1 MATPDKVP
9 AEESV
14 DRAGP
19 QLTADEARGVAHR
32 EGTLPGAPSTD
43 ALSGP
48 AGGRDPHPN
57 NLFRY
62 TDGDREVPQV
72 PQMDAATAP
81 GERGRGGSGAGR
93 TSSNAQNTN
102 EMMHPEAALGGAD
115 SVQKTTW
122 GVGTGTEP
130 DGRAYHAAAG
140 LKKGEGSIVAGT
152 SPGGGINPIA
162 WIVGLLA
169 LVIAVVYGFG
179 ILRG

>member
-19 QLTADEARGVAHR
+19 QLTADEARAVAHR

-43 ALSGP
+43 ALPAS

-62 TDGDREVPQV
+62 ADADREVPQV
-72 PQMDAATAP
+72 PQVDAATAP
-81 GERGRGGSGAGR
+81 GERGRGASGAGR
-93 TSSNAQNTN
+93 TSSNPQNTN

-115 SVQKTTW
+115 SVQKTSW

-130 DGRAYHAAAG
+130 DGRAEYAPVG
-140 LKKGEGSIVAGT
+140 LRKGEGSIVART

-162 WIVGLLA
+162 WIVGFLA

>member
-1 MATPDKVP
+1 MATPEKVP
-9 AEESV
+9 AEQSV
-14 DRAGP
+14 DGSGP
-19 QLTADEARGVAHR
+19 QLTADQARALAHG
-32 EGTLPGAPSTD
+32 EGTLPGAPTVD

-57 NLFRY
+57 SAFRY
-62 TDGDREVPQV
+62 AGDREVPQV

-81 GERGRGGSGAGR
+81 GERGRGASGAGR
-93 TSSNAQNTN
+93 PSSNPQNTS

-115 SVQKTTW
+115 SVQKTSY

-130 DGRAYHAAAG
+130 DGRAEYAPVG
-140 LKKGEGSIVAGT
+140 LRKGEGSIVART

-169 LVIAVVYGFG
+169 IVIAAVYGFG
-179 ILRG
+179 ILGG